1 MEWILLTLVFGVCKG
16 MREGI
21 KKKAVQKS
29 GVFEVLF
36 WYTLISFLL
45 VAPTAHNVT
54 DIPHKYYFF
63 IGIKSAAVFFSW
75 ILSFYSIK
83 HMPVGFAGIMDMSRV
98 LFSTSMAILIMREDY
113 GAHRAVGLLLVL
125 SGLIFLNGGKGKNG
139 REVETKYAALMLVS
153 CFLAALSGV
162 MDKWLTKT
170 VTSAQLQFWFMLF
183 MTVMYGVYLVASKT
197 KISVQTLKTNPWILI
212 LSVIFVIGDRSLF
225 IANAYESSRI
235 TVMTLVKQASVPTA
249 LICGRF
255 MFNEKITRRSVICAL
270 VIISGIAVAAL

>member
-1 MEWILLTLVFGVCKG
+1 M
-16 MREGI
+16 
-21 KKKAVQKS
+21 
-29 GVFEVLF
+29 
-36 WYTLISFLL
+36 
-45 VAPTAHNVT
+45 
-54 DIPHKYYFF
+54 
-63 IGIKSAAVFFSW
+63 
-75 ILSFYSIK
+75 
-83 HMPVGFAGIMDMSRV
+83 
-98 LFSTSMAILIMREDY
+98 
-113 GAHRAVGLLLVL
+113 LVL